1 MDLPLI
7 KPKTNMQGKNEF
19 SVNIEKIAP
28 VETYANMEYFTRPIL
43 QDWEQSDTVNE
54 LL

>member
-19 SVNIEKIAP
+19 SVNIEKTAP
-28 VETYANMEYFTRPIL
+28 IEVANMEYFPKKI
-43 QDWEQSDTVNE
+43 V
-54 LL
+54 

>member
-28 VETYANMEYFTRPIL
+28 IEVANMDFFPKLIL
-43 QDWEQSDTVNE
+43 
-54 LL
+54 